1 MRRFARM
8 RGMLAVANM
17 SLAKVNAFRDF
28 GKNSALSDKYK
39 IHQIMKSDKPD
50 SDSMMEWLPDSL
62 RPNCYGH
69 IETAKEIFRPLN
81 IYDGNSKVCGL
92 FVP

>member
-1 MRRFARM
+1 
-8 RGMLAVANM
+8 M

-50 SDSMMEWLPDSL
+50 SDSMMEWLSDSL
-62 RPNCYGH
+62 HPNCCGH
-69 IETAKEIFRPLN
+69 IETAKEIFRFSN
-81 IYDGNSKVCGL
+81 IYDVNSKVCGL